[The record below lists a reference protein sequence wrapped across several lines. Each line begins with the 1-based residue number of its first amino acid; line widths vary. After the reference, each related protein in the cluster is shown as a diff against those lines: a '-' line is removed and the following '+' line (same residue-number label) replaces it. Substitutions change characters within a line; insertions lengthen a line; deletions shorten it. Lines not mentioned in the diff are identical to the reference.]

1 MTELKTIFK
10 YKFEVRG
17 YELDSFGHVNNAV
30 YLNYIEQARWEI
42 IKMLKLHELFQAQES
57 FLVVVEA
64 NIKYI
69 NELRLFDEAE
79 VTTKMHKRGFFL
91 DFIQN
96 IHIGKKKIAKATIKC
111 LFVDKQRSPLDI
123 PDVITPYLHEQD

>member
-1 MTELKTIFK
+1 M
-10 YKFEVRG
+10 RG

-30 YLNYIEQARWEI
+30 YLNYMEQARWEI
-42 IKMLKLHELFQAQES
+42 IKMLKLHELFRKKEG

-69 NELRLFDEAE
+69 SELRLFDEAE
-79 VTTKMHKRGFFL
+79 ITTTMHKRGFFL
-91 DFIQN
+91 DFKQDIRK
-96 IHIGKKKIAKATIKC
+96 GKTKIAKATIKC
-111 LFVDKQRSPLDI
+111 LFVDKQRSPQDI